1 VLLAAG
7 GEALVR
13 GAVAVARKLGV
24 SELIIGL
31 TLVGFGTSTPE
42 LVTSVR
48 AALAGSPGI
57 AVGNVVGSN
66 ISNILLIFGLVAL
79 IRPVATPL
87 KALARDGSIMIG
99 ASAILIAVGVSL
111 ARLDRVI
118 GGVFLACLVAYIL
131 FAWFA
136 ERRDA
141 SAARERQGEVALH
154 DPPPTPLLLS
164 LVFAFGGLAA
174 LVFGA
179 NLLVAGAITLARIAG
194 LSETIIGLTIVA
206 VGTSL
211 PEFMASLVA
220 ALRGRS
226 DVAFGNI
233 VGSNIYN
240 IFGILGATALVA
252 PVRIPDDMVARDWV
266 ALIGSAALL
275 LFFAWTGKRVGRL
288 EALLLLALYGAYAWL
303 LIRT

>member
-1 VLLAAG
+1 
-7 GEALVR
+7 
-13 GAVAVARKLGV
+13 
-24 SELIIGL
+24 
-31 TLVGFGTSTPE
+31 
-42 LVTSVR
+42 
-48 AALAGSPGI
+48 
-57 AVGNVVGSN
+57 
-66 ISNILLIFGLVAL
+66 
-79 IRPVATPL
+79 
-87 KALARDGSIMIG
+87 MIG
-99 ASAILIAVGVSL
+99 ASAVFIAVAASL
-111 ARLDRVI
+111 GRLDRVI
-118 GGVFLACLVAYIL
+118 GAVFLICLCVYIV

-136 ERRDA
+136 ERR
-141 SAARERQGEVALH
+141 SAPAREMREGEVALH
-154 DPPPTPLLLS
+154 DAPPTPLLLS
-164 LVFAFGGLAA
+164 LLFALGGLAA
-174 LVFGA
+174 LIFGA
-179 NLLVAGAITLARIAG
+179 DLLVTGAIALARIAG

-233 VGSNIYN
+233 IGSNIYN

-252 PVRIPDDMVARDWV
+252 PVRIPEDMVDRDWI

-275 LFFAWTGKRVGRL
+275 LLFAWTGKRVGRV